1 MSSPFQQVPE
11 ENWVAANDVAFAIR
25 DGFPVTPGHTLV
37 ITKRVVATW
46 FDATPEEQLGLMQLV
61 NEVRAQLDKD
71 LKPTPDGYNV
81 GFNCGTAAGQTVP
94 HVHIHVI
101 PRHNGDMED
110 PRGGVRHVIP
120 ERGNYLN
127 DASTPAKEALPEHKL
142 ELSSGHPDSPLWDH
156 LSWRIVGARAVDI
169 LAAFVQ
175 LSGLD
180 VIEHRLFDA
189 VHNGATV
196 RILVSDYLYISD
208 VRALRRLLGW
218 MILTEDESQ
227 NERLTV
233 KLVELKKLP
242 SKPKSF
248 HPKAW
253 QISDDQSGFIAV
265 GSSNLSG
272 PALQTGIE
280 WNLLSTQASPSVAHR
295 QVAAEFAALWDVAS
309 PLTPALIDE
318 YAKHATTYRETHF
331 QPEATDSRD
340 ELFEPRPWQI
350 EALESLNRIRAA
362 GYCRALV
369 AVATGMGKT
378 WLAAFDARQVGRQLR
393 RRPRVLVI
401 AHRAHILA
409 QAEAALSRVLDAEFT
424 DGATAWY
431 FGSNNTLDGD
441 VVIAS
446 VQKLSRAKGLQQI
459 AKQHFDYVVM
469 DEVHHAHAPSY
480 RRVLAE
486 LQADFILGLTA
497 TPERSDGYDVATIF
511 DDNLAYHAT
520 IGDGIEEESLVP
532 FHYIGI
538 KDTVDFEQIPWR
550 NGRFDL
556 EELEKQVAQSERMD
570 RLASAL
576 DQHPAG
582 RTIVFCCSRRHA
594 AFARDWL
601 RNEGNTAAAVFSG
614 EGSDSYSESLNGLRS
629 GSLQFLCVVDMFNEG
644 LDIPAVDRVI
654 MLRPTESKVI
664 FLQQLGRGLRA
675 SEGKTQLLV
684 IDFVGNHR
692 VFAQRMIHLLSLKTS
707 TASWKDL
714 KNWLGG
720 EPPDLPEGC
729 MLDVELDAK
738 DLLKQFLPKGKSAG
752 IEGYRAIRDDLGRRP
767 LMLEV
772 FSRGYLPKTIS
783 AGEGTWFAFVDHEG
797 DLSANESETALAF
810 SEWLKTVE
818 STSLNKSYKMVVLR
832 VLLDQGALFRGVDLH
847 SFSLACRR
855 FMQNHEVLRR
865 DLAGENHAVDHD
877 DADES
882 EWVSWWIKWP
892 ISRWLD
898 KQSDINWFVRDG
910 DTFRLNIQCGD
921 AQQAV
926 LESLTEEIVEYR
938 LAHYA
943 KSRRLVEAESGEKSF
958 EAKVS
963 HSGGRAILFVPDK
976 SKNPQRPVGLTT
988 VQLPDGSEWEFK
1000 FVKVACNV
1008 ASPKG
1013 ERANQLSDLLRSW
1026 YGDKT
1031 GMPGTAFTV
1040 RFETKAGQW
1049 HVSPTTQV
1057 VEAVVEDE
1065 REAHGSQPVIVPSVQ
1080 RQAQFRT
1087 HVPVYD
1093 VSAAAGDW
1101 GPEGVPDAIGWMPVA
1116 NTTLTEGMFAA
1127 QVIGHSM
1134 EPRIP
1139 SGSWCLFRPCPAG
1152 SREGRLLLVQ
1162 CNTHLEPDDGGRY
1175 TVKKYHSV
1183 RSTNKDGWQHN
1194 AIELQPLNPDYQP
1207 IIVSSENADDVRIV
1221 GEFISSVELAETQ
1234 K

>member
-1 MSSPFQQVPE
+1 MTSPFLRVARSE
-11 ENWVAANDVAFAIR
+11 RVAANDVAFAIR
-25 DGFPVTPGHTLV
+25 DSYPVTPGHTLV
-37 ITKRVVATW
+37 VTKRVVATW
-46 FDATPEEQLGLMQLV
+46 FDATADEQAGMMALV
-61 NEVRAQLDKD
+61 NVVKSQLDEELVPK
-71 LKPTPDGYNV
+71 PDGFNV
-81 GFNCGTAAGQTVP
+81 GFNCGDAAGQTVP

-101 PRHNGDMED
+101 PRYRGDMED

-120 ERGNYLN
+120 QKGNYL
-127 DASTPAKEALPEHKL
+127 AAPSTSQSANTKVKL
-142 ELSSGHPDSPLWDH
+142 STGSPDSPLWDH
-156 LSWRIVGARAVDI
+156 LSWRIAGARFVDI
-169 LAAFVQ
+169 LASFVQ

-180 VIEHRLFDA
+180 VIEDRLFDA
-189 VHNGATV
+189 VRNDARV
-196 RILVSDYLYISD
+196 RVLVSDYLYISD
-208 VRALRRLLGW
+208 ARALRRLLGW
-218 MILTEDESQ
+218 VNLASEEFS
-227 NERLTV
+227 EGRLSV
-233 KLVELKKLP
+233 KLVESQKLP
-242 SKPKSF
+242 SNPASF

-253 QISDDQSGFIAV
+253 QISDEHHGFVAV
-265 GSSNLSG
+265 GSSNLSR

-280 WNLLSTQASPSVAHR
+280 WNLLTSQPANTSSHRDASTAYTS
-295 QVAAEFAALWDVAS
+295 LWDAAS
-309 PLTPALIDE
+309 PLTPELVDE
-318 YAKHATTYRETHF
+318 YAKHASNHFAKHF
-331 QPEATDSRD
+331 QPEATDSRE

-362 GYCRALV
+362 GYRRALV

-424 DGATAWY
+424 DGTTAWY
-431 FGSNNTLDGD
+431 LGSNNTLDGD

-446 VQKLSRAKGLQQI
+446 VQKLSRKKGLQQI

-538 KDTVDFEQIPWR
+538 KDTVNFEQIPWR

-556 EELEKQVAQSERMD
+556 EELEKQVAHSDRMD

-582 RTIVFCCSRRHA
+582 HTIVFCCSRRHA
-594 AFARDWL
+594 TFARDWL
-601 RNEGNTAAAVFSG
+601 RSEGNTAAAVFSG
-614 EGSDSYSESLNGLRS
+614 EGSDSYSESLNGLRT

-644 LDIPAVDRVI
+644 LDIPAVDRIV

-707 TASWKDL
+707 TASWNDL

-720 EPPDLPEGC
+720 EPPDLPDGC

-738 DLLKQFLPKGKSAG
+738 DLLKQFLPKGKASG

-772 FSRGYLPKTIS
+772 FSRGYLPKIIS
-783 AGEGTWFAFVDHEG
+783 AGEGSWFGFVDNEA
-797 DLSANESETALAF
+797 DLSAKESKTAAAF

-832 VLLDQGALFRGVDLH
+832 VLLDQGNLFQRVDLH

-865 DLAGENHAVDHD
+865 DLAGGHHAGDHD
-877 DADES
+877 DANES

-898 KQSDINWFVRDG
+898 KQSGTNWFVRDG
-910 DTFRLNIQCGD
+910 DTFCLNIPCGD

-943 KSRRLVEAESGEKSF
+943 KSRRLVESEAGEKSF

-976 SKNPQRPVGLTT
+976 SKCPDRPVGLTT
-988 VQLPDGSEWEFK
+988 MQLPDGSEWEFK

-1008 ASPKG
+1008 ASPRGQKT
-1013 ERANQLSDLLRSW
+1013 NQLSDLLRSW
-1026 YGDKT
+1026 YGDKA

-1040 RFETKAGQW
+1040 RFETKAGRW
-1049 HVSPTTQV
+1049 HVSPTTEV
-1057 VEAVVEDE
+1057 VEAVIEDE
-1065 REAHGSQPVIVPSVQ
+1065 PEVHEAQPAIVPTVN

-1087 HVPVYD
+1087 HVPVFD

-1101 GPEGVPDAIGWMPVA
+1101 GPEGVPDAIGWMPVSD
-1116 NTTLTEGMFAA
+1116 TTLSEGMFAA

-1162 CNTHLEPDDGGRY
+1162 CNTHLDPEDGGRY
-1175 TVKKYHSV
+1175 TVKKY
-1183 RSTNKDGWQHN
+1183 RSINAANEDSWTHN
-1194 AIELQPLNPDYQP
+1194 SIELQPLNPDYEP
-1207 IIVSSENADDVRIV
+1207 ISINDENADSVRVV
-1221 GEFISSVELAETQ
+1221 GEWIMILKTP
-1234 K
+1234 